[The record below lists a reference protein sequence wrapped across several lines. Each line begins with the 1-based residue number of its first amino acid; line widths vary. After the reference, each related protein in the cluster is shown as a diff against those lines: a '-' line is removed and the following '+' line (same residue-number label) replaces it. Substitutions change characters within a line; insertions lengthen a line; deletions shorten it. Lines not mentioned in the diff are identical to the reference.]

1 MSTWEFF
8 SQTSGNIE
16 ADATLKV
23 VCDGGCSAD
32 PPAAPAD
39 SASDW
44 DGSSKGVGT
53 VVTYSCTS
61 GDKKY
66 AQCGADGNWSPSTV
80 PECGD
85 PGATS
90 SPGTTTK
97 KPGKKLESYVRFPCF
112 IFLIALKQ

>member
-1 MSTWEFF
+1 MSSWKFF
-8 SQTSGNIE
+8 SQTSGQIE
-16 ADATLKV
+16 EDADLKV

-39 SASDW
+39 STSDW

-66 AQCGADGNWSPSTV
+66 AQ
-80 PECGD
+80 
-85 PGATS
+85 
-90 SPGTTTK
+90 
-97 KPGKKLESYVRFPCF
+97 
-112 IFLIALKQ
+112 

>member
-1 MSTWEFF
+1 MGED
-8 SQTSGNIE
+8 
-16 ADATLKV
+16 ADLKV

-39 SASDW
+39 STSDW

-80 PECGD
+80 PECEE
-85 PGATS
+85 ARKEARKKARKRKEAKQRLNS
-90 SPGTTTK
+90 NI
-97 KPGKKLESYVRFPCF
+97 KPGFQLND
-112 IFLIALKQ
+112 IAG